1 MSALLFKLRNV
12 PEDEADDIRQLMD
25 DNNIEYYET
34 TAGNWGISMPAIW
47 VQHDADL
54 TKAKSL
60 VSDYQQKRAAQARQ
74 AYNDM
79 RASGTAPSWFSR
91 FQAKPLATAGIILFC
106 LFVLYVMISPFVRL
120 AQHAG

>member
-12 PEDEADDIRQLMD
+12 PEDEADDIRQLLD
-25 DNNIEYYET
+25 DNNIAFYET

-47 VQHDADL
+47 VQHDTELA
-54 TKAKSL
+54 KAKSL
-60 VSDYQQKRAAQARQ
+60 VSDYQQKRAVEARQ
-74 AYNDM
+74 AYEDM

-91 FQAKPLATAGIILFC
+91 FQARPLATAGIILFC